1 LIIELENIF
10 SRRKFMPSTAIAC
23 GILLILIGIIGYVYG
38 MLNGNASLT
47 ALIPAAFGLL
57 LAILGAAARAKEN
70 LRMHLMHVA
79 VLLGLIGFVIPA
91 WRILSK
97 LGEITLSAAFLSQA
111 AMALVCLIFVILCVK
126 SFIDAR
132 RSRAA

>member
-1 LIIELENIF
+1 
-10 SRRKFMPSTAIAC
+10 MPSTAIAC

-38 MLNGNASLT
+38 LINGNASLT

-91 WRILSK
+91 WRVLSR
-97 LGEITLSAAFLSQA
+97 LGEITLSAALVSQV

-132 RSRAA
+132 RNRVA

>member
-1 LIIELENIF
+1 
-10 SRRKFMPSTAIAC
+10 MPSTAIAC

-38 MLNGNASLT
+38 LMNGNASPT

-70 LRMHLMHVA
+70 LRMHIMHAA
-79 VLLGLIGFVIPA
+79 VLVGLVGFLIPA
-91 WRILSK
+91 WRVLSN
-97 LGEITLSAAFLSQA
+97 LGNITLSAAVVSQI
-111 AMALVCLIFVILCVK
+111 AMALVCLIFVLLCVK

-132 RSRAA
+132 RNRVA